1 VLAPRAHE
9 KSLELLFR
17 VAPEVP
23 DHLLGDPHR
32 LRQIMTNLIGNALKF
47 TAAGE
52 VALDIGVD
60 QQANGEIELHFAV
73 RDTGIGI
80 AADKLDKI
88 FDAFAQAD
96 SSTTRKF
103 GGTGLGL
110 AISRRLV
117 NRMGGRLWVE
127 SQIGVGS
134 IFHFTVRLG
143 LAPEAL
149 LPAPSI
155 DVEGMPVLVADDNA
169 TNRQWL
175 EELLLSWR
183 MRPTL
188 VADGQAALAAVRKAN
203 AAGTPYRLVL
213 LDGQMPEADGFSVAD
228 ALRQETG
235 ATATPTVMMLT
246 SAGNRGDA
254 ERCRQLGIAAYLLK
268 PVGQSD
274 LLDAIM
280 LALGA
285 TERSLDE
292 GLGQQPLVTRHTL
305 RENRRQLSVLLT
317 EDNPVNQKLAIR
329 VLEKLGHQVQV
340 ANNGAEAVAAVTAA
354 SDKPFDVILMDV
366 QMPVLGGFE
375 ATAEIRRLEA
385 ATGRHTPIVAMT
397 AHALEGDRQKCL
409 DAGMDG
415 YVSKPIQTPALVA
428 ALNAAVGD
436 DVGSGSGVEL
446 AMPSSQPVIDRAA
459 VLENLGDDL
468 ELFHQIIAIFLE
480 DTPSKI
486 GALQQALAAQDAQQ
500 LHTLGHTLKGS
511 IANFGAP
518 RATDAARVLENAAK
532 LGDLTQAAQQVQEL
546 VTATE
551 ELCAALR
558 QEIGASGG

>member
-1 VLAPRAHE
+1 
-9 KSLELLFR
+9 
-17 VAPEVP
+17 
-23 DHLLGDPHR
+23 
-32 LRQIMTNLIGNALKF
+32 
-47 TAAGE
+47 
-52 VALDIGVD
+52 
-60 QQANGEIELHFAV
+60 
-73 RDTGIGI
+73 
-80 AADKLDKI
+80 
-88 FDAFAQAD
+88 
-96 SSTTRKF
+96 
-103 GGTGLGL
+103 
-110 AISRRLV
+110 
-117 NRMGGRLWVE
+117 
-127 SQIGVGS
+127 
-134 IFHFTVRLG
+134 
-143 LAPEAL
+143 
-149 LPAPSI
+149 
-155 DVEGMPVLVADDNA
+155 
-169 TNRQWL
+169 
-175 EELLLSWR
+175 
-183 MRPTL
+183 
-188 VADGQAALAAVRKAN
+188 
-203 AAGTPYRLVL
+203 
-213 LDGQMPEADGFSVAD
+213 
-228 ALRQETG
+228 
-235 ATATPTVMMLT
+235 
-246 SAGNRGDA
+246 
-254 ERCRQLGIAAYLLK
+254 
-268 PVGQSD
+268 
-274 LLDAIM
+274 
-280 LALGA
+280 
-285 TERSLDE
+285 
-292 GLGQQPLVTRHTL
+292 
-305 RENRRQLSVLLT
+305 
-317 EDNPVNQKLAIR
+317 
-329 VLEKLGHQVQV
+329 
-340 ANNGAEAVAAVTAA
+340 
-354 SDKPFDVILMDV
+354 MDV